1 VSGDCSPTLKI
12 ANRYNSGSIFIPLR
26 SAMTFR
32 VPNTLAL
39 LFFLMVAALV
49 ATWIIPQGAFET
61 ELNAQGRAM
70 VVPGSYAVNETRELM
85 SPLALF
91 TAIPRAFASAGD
103 IIFFLFIIGG
113 VLAVIRATGTID
125 ALLGRLLSRFGG
137 QPALLIA
144 AVIFVFALA
153 SSAVGSSGEYIPF
166 VLILVALCRAMRMDP
181 MTAVAMII
189 CGYGVGYGV
198 AAFNPYTVV
207 VAQGVAEL
215 PTYSGWPVRLGLLLP
230 FGLIAVH
237 HVWSYADRVRR
248 DPSASLVRDE
258 GLVESAEPPTDY
270 PAMHGGHLAIVIGFF
285 IALGTAVWGIAT
297 RGWYLNELGAAFLIL
312 GLFAAAVGKLGPSAT
327 SEKFIEGAKDLTE
340 TALLVG
346 VARGIALIMEDG
358 QILHTIV
365 HYLSLPLSLVGSELS
380 AVGMLTIQSLLN
392 FFIPSGSGQAFVTM
406 PLMAP
411 LGDLVGVSRQV
422 SVLAYQLGDGLTN
435 MIIPT
440 NAILMGILGMAG
452 ISYSKWLRFAWPL
465 MLKLFACAAVVL
477 VAAVWMGF
485 Q

>member
-1 VSGDCSPTLKI
+1 MS
-12 ANRYNSGSIFIPLR
+12 
-26 SAMTFR
+26 FR

-39 LFFLMVAALV
+39 LFFLMVAALI
-49 ATWIIPQGAFET
+49 ATWVIPQGSFQT

-70 VVPGSYAVNETRELM
+70 VVPGSFEVAEERELM
-85 SPLALF
+85 SPLELF
-91 TAIPRAFASAGD
+91 TAVPRAFAAASD

-113 VLAVIRATGTID
+113 VLAIIRATGTID
-125 ALLGRLLSRFGG
+125 ALLGRLLERFGTR
-137 QPALLIA
+137 PALLIT
-144 AVIFVFALA
+144 AVIFAFALA

-215 PTYSGWPVRLGLLLP
+215 PTYSGWPVRLALLVP
-230 FGLIAVH
+230 FVLIAVH
-237 HVWSYADRVRR
+237 HVWSYAERVRR
-248 DPSASLVRDE
+248 DPSASVVYEDSP
-258 GLVESAEPPTDY
+258 VEPAQPPTDY
-270 PAMHGGHLAIVIGFF
+270 PSMNAGHVAIIVGFF
-285 IALGTAVWGIAT
+285 SALGVAVWGIAT

-312 GLFAAAVGKLGPSAT
+312 GLVAAAIGRLGPSHTA
-327 SEKFIEGAKDLTE
+327 EKFILGARELTE

-365 HYLSLPLSLVGSELS
+365 HYLSLPLSLVGAELS
-380 AVGMLTIQSLLN
+380 AVGMLAIQAVLN

-422 SVLAYQLGDGLTN
+422 SVLAYQLGDGFTN

-452 ISYSKWLRFAWPL
+452 ISYAKWLKFAWPL
-465 MLKLFACAAVVL
+465 MLKLFAAAALVL
-477 VAAVWMGF
+477 IGAVWLGF
-485 Q
+485 E

>member
-1 VSGDCSPTLKI
+1 
-12 ANRYNSGSIFIPLR
+12 
-26 SAMTFR
+26 MTFR

-49 ATWIIPQGAFET
+49 ATWVIPQGSFQT

-70 VVPGSYAVNETRELM
+70 VVPGSFEVAAERELL

-91 TAIPRAFASAGD
+91 TAVPRAFASAGD

-125 ALLGRLLSRFGG
+125 ALLGRLLERFGKN
-137 QPALLIA
+137 PAALIA
-144 AVIFVFALA
+144 TVIFAFALA
-153 SSAVGSSGEYIPF
+153 SSAIGSSGEYIPF

-189 CGYGVGYGV
+189 SGYGVGYGV

-215 PTYSGWPVRLGLLLP
+215 PTYSGWPVRLGLLVP
-230 FGLIAVH
+230 FVLIAVH
-237 HVWSYADRVRR
+237 HVWSYAERVRL
-248 DPSASLVRDE
+248 DPAASVVYEDALE
-258 GLVESAEPPTDY
+258 EPAEPPADY
-270 PAMHGGHLAIVIGFF
+270 PAMHGGHIAIVIGFF
-285 IALGTAVWGIAT
+285 LALGVAVWGIAT
-297 RGWYLNELGAAFLIL
+297 RGWYLNELGASFLIL
-312 GLFAAAVGKLGPSAT
+312 GLAAAAIGRLGPSITA
-327 SEKFIEGAKDLTE
+327 EKFIIGARELTE

-365 HYLSLPLSLVGSELS
+365 HYLSLPLSLVGAELS
-380 AVGMLTIQSLLN
+380 AVGMLIIQSVLN

-422 SVLAYQLGDGLTN
+422 SVLAYQLGDGFTN

-452 ISYSKWLRFAWPL
+452 ISYAKWLKFAWPL
-465 MLKLFACAAVVL
+465 MLKLFLAAALVL
-477 VAAVWMGF
+477 VGAVWLGF
-485 Q
+485 E

>member
-1 VSGDCSPTLKI
+1 
-12 ANRYNSGSIFIPLR
+12 
-26 SAMTFR
+26 MTFR

-49 ATWIIPQGAFET
+49 ATWVIPQGAFDT
-61 ELNAQGRAM
+61 ELNAQGREM
-70 VVPGSYAVNETRELM
+70 VVPGSFEVVEERELM
-85 SPLALF
+85 SPLELF
-91 TAIPRAFASAGD
+91 TAVPRAFASASD

-125 ALLGRLLSRFGG
+125 ALLGQLLARFGTR
-137 QPALLIA
+137 PALLIT

-153 SSAVGSSGEYIPF
+153 SSAIGSSGEYIPF

-181 MTAVAMII
+181 MTAVAMIVS
-189 CGYGVGYGV
+189 GYGVGYGV

-215 PTYSGWPVRLGLLLP
+215 PTYSGWPVRLALLVP
-230 FGLIAVH
+230 FVLIAVH
-237 HVWSYADRVRR
+237 HVWSYAERVRR
-248 DPSASLVRDE
+248 DPSASLVYDDAP
-258 GLVESAEPPTDY
+258 VEPVQPPSDY
-270 PAMHGGHLAIVIGFF
+270 PAMHGGHVAIVIGFF
-285 IALGTAVWGIAT
+285 LALGTAVWGIAT

-312 GLFAAAVGKLGPSAT
+312 GLAAAVIGGLGPSLTA
-327 SEKFIEGAKDLTE
+327 EKFIQGAKELTE

-365 HYLSLPLSLVGSELS
+365 HYLSLPLSLVGAELS
-380 AVGMLTIQSLLN
+380 AVGMLAIQSLLN

-422 SVLAYQLGDGLTN
+422 SVLAYQLGDGFTN

-452 ISYSKWLRFAWPL
+452 ISYAQWLKFAWPL
-465 MLKLFACAAVVL
+465 MLKLFAFAAL
-477 VAAVWMGF
+477 TLIGAVWLDF

>member
-1 VSGDCSPTLKI
+1 MS
-12 ANRYNSGSIFIPLR
+12 
-26 SAMTFR
+26 FR

-39 LFFLMVAALV
+39 LFFLMVAALI
-49 ATWIIPQGAFET
+49 ATWVIPQGSFQT

-70 VVPGSYAVNETRELM
+70 VVPGSFEVAQERELM
-85 SPLALF
+85 GPLELF
-91 TAIPRAFASAGD
+91 TAVPRAFAAASD

-113 VLAVIRATGTID
+113 VLAIIRATGTID
-125 ALLGRLLSRFGG
+125 ALLGRLLERFGTR
-137 QPALLIA
+137 PALLIT
-144 AVIFVFALA
+144 AVIFAFALA

-215 PTYSGWPVRLGLLLP
+215 PTYSGWPVRLALLVP
-230 FGLIAVH
+230 FVLIAVH
-237 HVWSYADRVRR
+237 HVWSYAERVRR
-248 DPSASLVRDE
+248 DPSASVVYEDSP
-258 GLVESAEPPTDY
+258 VEPAQPPTDY
-270 PAMHGGHLAIVIGFF
+270 PSMNAGHVAIIVGFF
-285 IALGTAVWGIAT
+285 SALGVAVWGIAT

-312 GLFAAAVGKLGPSAT
+312 GLVAAAIGRLGPSHTA
-327 SEKFIEGAKDLTE
+327 EKFILGARELTE

-365 HYLSLPLSLVGSELS
+365 HYLSLPLSLVGAELS
-380 AVGMLTIQSLLN
+380 AVGMLAIQAVLN

-422 SVLAYQLGDGLTN
+422 SVLAYQLGDGFTN

-452 ISYSKWLRFAWPL
+452 ISYAKWLKFAWPL
-465 MLKLFACAAVVL
+465 MLKLFAAAALVL
-477 VAAVWMGF
+477 IGAVWLGF
-485 Q
+485 E

>member
-1 VSGDCSPTLKI
+1 
-12 ANRYNSGSIFIPLR
+12 
-26 SAMTFR
+26 MTFR

-49 ATWIIPQGAFET
+49 ATWIVPQGSFQSEIN
-61 ELNAQGRAM
+61 EQGRAM
-70 VVPGSYAVNETRELM
+70 VVPGSFEVAEERELM

-91 TAIPRAFASAGD
+91 TAIPRAFAAAGD

-113 VLAVIRATGTID
+113 VLAIIRATGTID
-125 ALLGRLLSRFGG
+125 ALLGRLLERFGNR
-137 QPALLIA
+137 PAWLIA

-153 SSAVGSSGEYIPF
+153 SSTVGSSGEYIPF

-207 VAQGVAEL
+207 VAQGVADL
-215 PTYSGWPVRLGLLLP
+215 PTYSGWPVRLALLLP
-230 FGLIAVH
+230 FGLIAIH
-237 HVWSYADRVRR
+237 HVWSYAERVRR
-248 DPSASLVRDE
+248 DPAASVVYDAD
-258 GLVESAEPPTDY
+258 LVEPAQPPTDY
-270 PAMHGGHLAIVIGFF
+270 PPMHAGHIAIVIGFF
-285 IALGTAVWGIAT
+285 LALGTAVWGIAT
-297 RGWYLNELGAAFLIL
+297 QGWYLNELGAAFLIL
-312 GLFAAAVGKLGPSAT
+312 GLVAAAIGRLAPSVTA
-327 SEKFIEGAKDLTE
+327 EKFIQGARELTE

-365 HYLSLPLSLVGSELS
+365 HYLSLPLSLVGAELS
-380 AVGMLTIQSLLN
+380 AVGMLGIQAVLN

-422 SVLAYQLGDGLTN
+422 AVLAYQLGDGFTN

-452 ISYSKWLRFAWPL
+452 ISYAKWLKFAWPL
-465 MLKLFACAAVVL
+465 MLKLFAAAALVL
-477 VAAVWMGF
+477 VGAVWLGF
-485 Q
+485 E

>member
-1 VSGDCSPTLKI
+1 
-12 ANRYNSGSIFIPLR
+12 
-26 SAMTFR
+26 MTFR

-39 LFFLMVAALV
+39 LFFLMVAALI
-49 ATWIIPQGAFET
+49 ATWVIPQGAFDT
-61 ELNAQGRAM
+61 ERNAQGREM
-70 VVPGSYAVNETRELM
+70 VVPGSFEVAEQRELI
-85 SPLALF
+85 SPLELF
-91 TAIPRAFASAGD
+91 TAVPRAFASASD

-125 ALLGRLLSRFGG
+125 ALLGQLLARFGTR
-137 QPALLIA
+137 PALLIT

-153 SSAVGSSGEYIPF
+153 SSAIGSSGEYIPF

-181 MTAVAMII
+181 MTAVAMIV

-215 PTYSGWPVRLGLLLP
+215 PTYSGWPVRLALLVP
-230 FGLIAVH
+230 FVLIAVH
-237 HVWSYADRVRR
+237 HVWTYAERVRR
-248 DPSASLVRDE
+248 DPGASLVLDD
-258 GLVESAEPPTDY
+258 GPAAPMAPPGDY
-270 PAMHGGHLAIVIGFF
+270 PAMRGGHVAIVIGFF
-285 IALGTAVWGIAT
+285 LALGTAVWGIAT

-312 GLFAAAVGKLGPSAT
+312 GLVAALIGGLGPSLTA
-327 SEKFIEGAKDLTE
+327 EKFIQGARELTE

-365 HYLSLPLSLVGSELS
+365 HYLSLPLSLVGAELS
-380 AVGMLTIQSLLN
+380 AVGMLAIQALLN

-452 ISYSKWLRFAWPL
+452 ISYAKWLKFAWPL
-465 MLKLFACAAVVL
+465 MLKLFAFAAL
-477 VAAVWMGF
+477 TLIGAVWLGF

>member
-1 VSGDCSPTLKI
+1 
-12 ANRYNSGSIFIPLR
+12 
-26 SAMTFR
+26 MTFR

-49 ATWIIPQGAFET
+49 ATWIIPQGSFQT

-70 VVPGSYAVNETRELM
+70 VVPGSFEVAEERELL

-125 ALLGRLLSRFGG
+125 ALLGQLLERFGKR
-137 QPALLIA
+137 PALLIA
-144 AVIFVFALA
+144 AVIFSFALA
-153 SSAVGSSGEYIPF
+153 SSTVGSSGEYIPF

-181 MTAVAMII
+181 MTAVGMII

-237 HVWSYADRVRR
+237 HVWSYAERVRR
-248 DPSASLVRDE
+248 DPRASVVYDE
-258 GLVESAEPPTDY
+258 VLIEPAEPPHDY
-270 PAMHGGHLAIVIGFF
+270 PVMHAGHVAIIIGFF
-285 IALGTAVWGIAT
+285 LALGTAVWGIAT
-297 RGWYLNELGAAFLIL
+297 RGWYLNELGAAFLVL
-312 GLFAAAVGKLGPSAT
+312 GLFAAFIGRMGPSLTA
-327 SEKFIEGAKDLTE
+327 EKFIEGAKDLTE

-358 QILHTIV
+358 HILHTIV
-365 HYLSLPLSLVGSELS
+365 HYLSLPLSLVGAELS
-380 AVGMLTIQSLLN
+380 AVGMLAIQSVLN
-392 FFIPSGSGQAFVTM
+392 LFIPSGSGQAFVTM

-422 SVLAYQLGDGLTN
+422 AVLAYQLGDGLTN

-452 ISYSKWLRFAWPL
+452 ISYAKWLKFAWPL
-465 MLKLFACAAVVL
+465 MLKLFALAAVVL
-477 VAAVWMGF
+477 IGAVWLGF
-485 Q
+485 E

>member
-1 VSGDCSPTLKI
+1 
-12 ANRYNSGSIFIPLR
+12 
-26 SAMTFR
+26 MTFR

-49 ATWIIPQGAFET
+49 ATWIIPQGAFDT
-61 ELNAQGRAM
+61 EVNAQGRTV
-70 VVPGSYAVNETRELM
+70 VVPGSFEVSEERQLL
-85 SPLALF
+85 SPLELF
-91 TAIPRAFASAGD
+91 TAVPRAFAAAGD

-113 VLAVIRATGTID
+113 VLAIIRATGTID
-125 ALLGRLLSRFGG
+125 ALLGRLLERFGKR
-137 QPALLIA
+137 PAMLIA
-144 AVIFVFALA
+144 AVIFSFALA

-189 CGYGVGYGV
+189 SGYGIGYGV
-198 AAFNPYTVV
+198 AAFNQYTVV

-215 PTYSGWPVRLGLLLP
+215 PIYSGAPVRLALLIP

-237 HVWSYADRVRR
+237 HVWSYAERVRR
-248 DPSASLVRDE
+248 DPSASLVVDE
-258 GLVESAEPPTDY
+258 GPGESGQPPAAY
-270 PAMHGGHLAIVIGFF
+270 PAMHSGHVAIIIGFF
-285 IALGTAVWGIAT
+285 LALGVAVWGIAT

-312 GLFAAAVGKLGPSAT
+312 GLVAAAIGRLAPSRTA
-327 SEKFIEGAKDLTE
+327 EKFIIGARELTE

-358 QILHTIV
+358 HILHTIV
-365 HYLSLPLSLVGSELS
+365 HYLSLPLSLVGPELS
-380 AVGMLTIQSLLN
+380 AVGMLGIQSMLN
-392 FFIPSGSGQAFVTM
+392 LFIPSGSGQALVTM

-422 SVLAYQLGDGLTN
+422 SVLAYQLGDGFTN

-452 ISYSKWLRFAWPL
+452 ISYAKWLKFAWPL
-465 MLKLFACAAVVL
+465 MLKLFLLAAVVL
-477 VAAVWMGF
+477 VGAVWLGF
-485 Q
+485 E

>member
-1 VSGDCSPTLKI
+1 MS
-12 ANRYNSGSIFIPLR
+12 
-26 SAMTFR
+26 FR

-39 LFFLMVAALV
+39 LFFLMVAALI
-49 ATWIIPQGAFET
+49 ATWIIPQGAFDT
-61 ELNAQGRAM
+61 QLNAQGRAM
-70 VVPGSYAVNETRELM
+70 VVPGSFEVAEQRELM

-125 ALLGRLLSRFGG
+125 ALLGQLLARFGTR
-137 QPALLIA
+137 PALLIT

-215 PTYSGWPVRLGLLLP
+215 PTYSGWPVRLGLLVP
-230 FGLIAVH
+230 FVLIAVH
-237 HVWSYADRVRR
+237 HVWSYSERVRR
-248 DPSASLVRDE
+248 DPGASLVFDD
-258 GLVESAEPPTDY
+258 GPVEPTEPQGDY
-270 PAMHGGHLAIVIGFF
+270 PTMHGGHVAIIVGFF
-285 IALGTAVWGIAT
+285 LALGTAVWGIAT

-312 GLFAAAVGKLGPSAT
+312 GLVAAAIGRLGPSLTA
-327 SEKFIEGAKDLTE
+327 EKFIQGAKELTE

-365 HYLSLPLSLVGSELS
+365 HYLSLPLSLVGAELS
-380 AVGMLTIQSLLN
+380 AVGMLAIQSLLN

-452 ISYSKWLRFAWPL
+452 ISYAKWLKFAWPL
-465 MLKLFACAAVVL
+465 MLKLFAFAAL
-477 VAAVWMGF
+477 ALIGAVWLGF

>member
-1 VSGDCSPTLKI
+1 
-12 ANRYNSGSIFIPLR
+12 
-26 SAMTFR
+26 MTFR

-49 ATWIIPQGAFET
+49 ATWIVPQGSFQSEIN
-61 ELNAQGRAM
+61 EQGRAM
-70 VVPGSYAVNETRELM
+70 VVPGSFEVAEERELM

-91 TAIPRAFASAGD
+91 TAIPRAFAAAGD

-113 VLAVIRATGTID
+113 VLAIIRATGTID
-125 ALLGRLLSRFGG
+125 ALLGRLLERFGNR
-137 QPALLIA
+137 PAWLIA

-153 SSAVGSSGEYIPF
+153 SSTVGSSGEYIPF

-207 VAQGVAEL
+207 VAQGVADL
-215 PTYSGWPVRLGLLLP
+215 PTYSGWPVRLALLLP
-230 FGLIAVH
+230 FGLIAIH
-237 HVWSYADRVRR
+237 HVWSYAERVRR
-248 DPSASLVRDE
+248 DPAASVVYDAD
-258 GLVESAEPPTDY
+258 LVEPAQPPTDY
-270 PAMHGGHLAIVIGFF
+270 PPMHAGHIAIVIGFF
-285 IALGTAVWGIAT
+285 LALGTAVWGIAT
-297 RGWYLNELGAAFLIL
+297 QGWYLNELGAAFLIL
-312 GLFAAAVGKLGPSAT
+312 GLVAAAIGRLAPSMTA
-327 SEKFIEGAKDLTE
+327 EKFIQGARELTE

-365 HYLSLPLSLVGSELS
+365 HYLSLPLSLVGAELS
-380 AVGMLTIQSLLN
+380 AVGMLGIQAVLN

-422 SVLAYQLGDGLTN
+422 AVLAYQLGDGFTN

-452 ISYSKWLRFAWPL
+452 ISYAKWLKFAWPL
-465 MLKLFACAAVVL
+465 MLKLFAAAALVL
-477 VAAVWMGF
+477 VGAVWLGF
-485 Q
+485 E